1 MPIKSKKEDHIETAK
16 VLESWAEKY
25 RVTENPYVT
34 QLISALRNRKNLT
47 FWATLSPFEFLPKP
61 LATNLQKRRV
71 ISFAGLLRNTLIF
84 TPVALTWTAIGKA
97 TTAYQIYNEQNP
109 NNLSNF
115 LDFWQ
120 NGYGLLS
127 ESWTIGKIAITDALI
142 IGFVILLIIGIQFY
156 TQKVIVEESKL
167 QSQIDSERFQTSQII
182 GEYLFSKREISEI
195 KLKDELANAKN
206 DLTKST
212 SNLNKITKDLE
223 RFNKTNTYNKLIS
236 ELKKY
241 NKKTSNNKSSID
253 PFNFAD

>member
-1 MPIKSKKEDHIETAK
+1 M
-16 VLESWAEKY
+16 
-25 RVTENPYVT
+25 
-34 QLISALRNRKNLT
+34 
-47 FWATLSPFEFLPKP
+47 
-61 LATNLQKRRV
+61 
-71 ISFAGLLRNTLIF
+71 
-84 TPVALTWTAIGKA
+84 
-97 TTAYQIYNEQNP
+97 
-109 NNLSNF
+109 
-115 LDFWQ
+115 
-120 NGYGLLS
+120 
-127 ESWTIGKIAITDALI
+127 
-142 IGFVILLIIGIQFY
+142 
-156 TQKVIVEESKL
+156 VEESKL

-241 NKKTSNNKSSID
+241 NKKTSNNNSSID